1 MTTNPSTIEHHD
13 VVVVGARCAGA
24 ATAMLLA
31 AAGHDVLLLD
41 RDAFPSDTLST
52 HGIARAGM
60 VQLDRWGLLQAVLDT
75 GAPAIRNVEFRGAG
89 LDVARTIKDRSG
101 IDMIV
106 APRRHVLDMLL
117 VNAAM
122 SAGAQLMTGV
132 TVDGVR
138 RADDGRITGVRG
150 RTAAGGSIEIAAR
163 FVVGADGL
171 RSRIARSVDAPLT
184 EQRGAGGA
192 GHYSYYA
199 GDWPAMEYHV
209 GERLFAGVFPTNNG
223 EACIWVCSPADDA
236 LRLRRAH
243 ETIEGAFDTMLRA
256 AAPDV
261 ADRIST
267 NATRT
272 SPVRGVIGMPNQ
284 IRRPVGP
291 GWALVGDAG
300 YHRDAITGH
309 GISDAFRDADLLAS
323 ALDLIMRGEADE
335 ATALSGYH
343 AERDGQLREIF
354 EITCALSSFPAADR
368 FIELQRQ
375 LNAAIDNQA
384 AALAARPDPWLATA

>member
-1 MTTNPSTIEHHD
+1 MTTNSNTIEHHD

-41 RDAFPSDTLST
+41 RDTFPSDTLST
-52 HGIARAGM
+52 HAIARGGM
-60 VQLDRWGLLQAVLDT
+60 VQLKRWGLLQAVLDT
-75 GAPAIRNVEFRGAG
+75 GAPAIDNVVFHGPG
-89 LDVARTIKDRSG
+89 LSVARTIKDRNG

-117 VNAAM
+117 VNAAI

-138 RADDGRITGVRG
+138 RADDGRITGVRA
-150 RTAAGGSIEIAAR
+150 RTANGPVEISSR

-184 EQRGAGGA
+184 EMRGAGGA
-192 GHYSYYA
+192 GHYTYFA
-199 GDWPAMEYHV
+199 GDWPTMEYHLA
-209 GERLFAGVFPTNNG
+209 ERLFAGVFPTNNG

-236 LRLRRAH
+236 LQVRRTCDTPDA
-243 ETIEGAFDTMLRA
+243 AFDTMLRA
-256 AAPDV
+256 AAPKLV
-261 ADRIST
+261 DRISAG
-267 NATRT
+267 ATRT
-272 SPVRGVIGMPNQ
+272 SPVRGIIGMPNQ
-284 IRRPVGP
+284 LRRPVGP

-309 GISDAFRDADLLAS
+309 GISDAFRDADLLAT
-323 ALDLIMRGEADE
+323 ALDLVLRGDAEE
-335 ATALSGYH
+335 ATALAGYH
-343 AERDGQLREIF
+343 ADRDSQLREVF
-354 EITCALSSFPAADR
+354 EITCALATFPPAHR
-368 FIELQRQ
+368 FVELQKQ
-375 LNAAIDNQA
+375 LSAAMDDQA
-384 AALAARPDPWLATA
+384 AVLAARPDPWLAAA